1 MEDTIKQI
9 FQDSIETKHKVIQTL
24 TKEIEKS
31 TNILINALKNNKKI
45 LVCGNGGSAADA
57 QHFATELIVR
67 FEKDRKS
74 LPAISLT
81 TDTST
86 LTACSNDF
94 GYDEVFKKQV
104 ESLGNEGDIL
114 VGISTSGNSNN
125 IIKAFEIAKDNKLK
139 TICLNG
145 KDGGKINDLNLDSNL
160 IIPSQNTARIQES
173 HITIVHTW
181 CKLIEESLF

>member
-9 FQDSIETKHKVIQTL
+9 FQDSIETKQKVIQNL
-24 TKEIEKS
+24 TKEIENS
-31 TNILINALKNNKKI
+31 ANILINSLKNNKKI
-45 LVCGNGGSAADA
+45 LICGNGGSAADA
-57 QHFATELIVR
+57 QHFATELIIR

-104 ESLGNEGDIL
+104 ESLGNEGDVL

-125 IIKAFEIAKDNKLK
+125 IINALNLAKEKGMK

-145 KDGGKINDLNLDSNL
+145 KDGGKINSLDSNL

-173 HITIVHTW
+173 HITIIHTW

>member
-9 FQDSIETKHKVIQTL
+9 FQDSIETKNKVIQNL
-24 TKEIEKS
+24 TKEIENS
-31 TNILINALKNNKKI
+31 ANILINSLKNNKKI
-45 LVCGNGGSAADA
+45 LICGNGGSAAA
-57 QHFATELIVR
+57 EQHFAAELLIR

-74 LPAISLT
+74 LPAIALT

-94 GYDEVFKKQV
+94 GYEEVFKKQI
-104 ESLGNEGDIL
+104 ESLGNEGDVL

-125 IIKAFEIAKDNKLK
+125 IIKAFEIAKNNGMK

-145 KDGGKINDLNLDSNL
+145 KDGGKINNLNLNSNL

-173 HITIVHTW
+173 HITIIHTW
-181 CKLIEESLF
+181 CKLIEDNLF